1 MAKDFLSDEA
11 DAEIKKQKE
20 RRKKEGIVLKRNP
33 DKKREKE
40 LVQARL
46 LSELNKTQ
54 RQYYFKLAKSKTQE
68 QIDNRQKIMLDFKTR
83 RESFILER
91 CEKEGVS
98 FSTIIKIG
106 GFNIVTEEK
115 ILEDE

>member
-1 MAKDFLSDEA
+1 MEVIKNSEQSSKEISLKIYNIITEVNKKFKYPKIKTIKIYMAKDFLSDEA

-46 LSELNKTQ
+46 LS
-54 RQYYFKLAKSKTQE
+54 
-68 QIDNRQKIMLDFKTR
+68 
-83 RESFILER
+83 
-91 CEKEGVS
+91 
-98 FSTIIKIG
+98 
-106 GFNIVTEEK
+106 
-115 ILEDE
+115 